1 MKYSIIPAILCVLL
15 SACGGSKAKEKP
27 AATAGPKSNS
37 IRLSASQK
45 QGLKADT
52 VKMMPDEELLTVPGE
67 ISFDEDHVIR
77 IFPIVSGTVD
87 RIYVSLGDYVQK
99 GQLLAIL
106 SSTDINSYQSEFI
119 LAENNKDLAEKNF
132 NRVKKLYDSGF
143 ASGKELEEAS
153 SDLNNA
159 TQTYLAQKRQL
170 SLYGA
175 GAHEND
181 AVFKVTAPISGYL
194 VERNVNEGTQIRTD
208 NSQSMLTISDL
219 KDVWVLANV
228 YESDMSRIHVGD
240 MAEIVTVAYPDKVLS
255 GSVTKINTVLDPEA
269 RTVKARIEL
278 KNEGDLLRPE
288 MFATVTLRPVNVN
301 RSLHVPTQAIFIENG
316 RNYVIKAEGDMYVKT
331 EIKQG
336 RTGKNYTQ
344 VLDGVRAGDII
355 LSQGALFVAS
365 AINNQ

>member
-1 MKYSIIPAILCVLL
+1 MMKYSIIPAALCIIL
-15 SACGGSKAKEKP
+15 SACGGKKEAPKPESVAK
-27 AATAGPKSNS
+27 SSS
-37 IRLSASQK
+37 ISLSASQK
-45 QGLKADT
+45 QGLKNDT

-77 IFPIVSGTVD
+77 IYPIVSGTVD
-87 RIYVSLGDYVQK
+87 RIFVSLGDYVQK

-119 LAENNKDLAEKNF
+119 LAENNKDLAEKNY

-143 ASGKELEEAS
+143 ASGKELEEAGR
-153 SDLNNA
+153 DLNNA

-170 SLYGA
+170 NLYGA
-175 GAHEND
+175 GVKEND
-181 AVFKVTAPISGYL
+181 AVFRVTAPISGYL
-194 VERNVNEGTQIRTD
+194 VERTINEGTQIRTD

-228 YESDMSRIHVGD
+228 YESDMARIHTGD
-240 MAEIVTVAYPDKVLS
+240 MAEIVTVAYPDKVFK

-278 KNEGDLLRPE
+278 RNDGDLLRPE
-288 MFATVTLRPVNVN
+288 MFATITLRPANVAS
-301 RSLHVPTQAIFIENG
+301 SLHVPTAAVFIENG
-316 RNYVIKAEGDMYVKT
+316 KNYVIKVEDGRYVKN
-331 EIKQG
+331 EIVQG
-336 RTGKNYTQ
+336 RSGKNYTQ
-344 VLDGVRAGDII
+344 VSSGLHEGDVI